1 MPLLRQPSKSIVTS
15 LISSMELTFDEFCS
29 FTSTITKDASDIINS
44 RDPSS
49 IRTEA
54 KPDGT
59 LVTNTD
65 CDVEMFI
72 RSRIEEKFPS
82 HGIIGEEY
90 DDKIKSSPYAWI
102 IDPIDGTTSYH
113 FGVPFFGILVGLLK
127 DGNPVF
133 GSMRLPMLNHMLVGD
148 GSQCMI
154 DGVRCKVK
162 TFDGF
167 ERALILTSDDVRM
180 SNSIYCESWNRLRES
195 GASFRTWGDCYGYYL
210 LCSGKADAMFD
221 LDLKPCDILPIIPI
235 IKGAGAKIVDF
246 GIKEATDL
254 SACVP
259 ELGDKI
265 STLFANN

>member
-1 MPLLRQPSKSIVTS
+1 MD
-15 LISSMELTFDEFCS
+15 LTFDEFC
-29 FTSTITKDASDIINS
+29 FFYKHFITKDAADIINS
-44 RDPSS
+44 RDLSS

-65 CDVEMFI
+65 CGVEMFI

-133 GSMRLPMLNHMLVGD
+133 GSMRLPMLNHMLAGD
-148 GSQCMI
+148 GSQMH
-154 DGVRCKVK
+154 DRWRSMQS
-162 TFDGF
+162 
-167 ERALILTSDDVRM
+167 E
-180 SNSIYCESWNRLRES
+180 
-195 GASFRTWGDCYGYYL
+195 
-210 LCSGKADAMFD
+210 
-221 LDLKPCDILPIIPI
+221 DIRWL
-235 IKGAGAKIVDF
+235 
-246 GIKEATDL
+246 
-254 SACVP
+254 
-259 ELGDKI
+259 
-265 STLFANN
+265 